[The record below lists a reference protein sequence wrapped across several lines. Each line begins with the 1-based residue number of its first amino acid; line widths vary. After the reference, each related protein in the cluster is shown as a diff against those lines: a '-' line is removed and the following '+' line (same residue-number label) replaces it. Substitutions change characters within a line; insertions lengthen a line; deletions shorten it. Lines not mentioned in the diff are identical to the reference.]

1 MSVAFA
7 RVHAGMFTS
16 SLLARSVCLLC
27 SELMDYLNEFK
38 VPEWRKMV
46 EQDLVDTVS
55 SEDDE

>member
-7 RVHAGMFTS
+7 HVRAAMFTS
-16 SLLARSVCLLC
+16 SLLARSVCLSC
-27 SELMDYLNEFK
+27 PELMDYLNEFK